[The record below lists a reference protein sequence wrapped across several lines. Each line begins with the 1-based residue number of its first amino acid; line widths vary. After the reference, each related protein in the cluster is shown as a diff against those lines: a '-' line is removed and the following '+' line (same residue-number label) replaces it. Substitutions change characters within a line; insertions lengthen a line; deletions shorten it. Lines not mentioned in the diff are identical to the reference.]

1 MHQSNFND
9 TMQCT
14 MERDFAE
21 PWMDQSQNYCDE
33 AFLAEP
39 SVEACAAVAAFFNS
53 ADWVQMKHSGKCKI
67 LRR

>member
-1 MHQSNFND
+1 
-9 TMQCT
+9 
-14 MERDFAE
+14 MERDFAK
-21 PWMDQSQNYCDE
+21 PWADNDYYCDE
-33 AFLAEP
+33 VFLAEP